1 MNKIRGIEKEFKL
14 QLIKS
19 HRNTY
24 YVRVINKA
32 TEKVTY
38 VYDNDAI
45 VYVCTSNIY
54 AEITG
59 NELVKYLLTK

>member
-1 MNKIRGIEKEFKL
+1 MKNIKDIEKEFKL

-24 YVRVINKA
+24 YVRVVNKA

-38 VYDNDAI
+38 VYNNDAI
-45 VYVCTSNIY
+45 VYVCTSKIY
-54 AEITG
+54 AEVIG
-59 NELVKYLLTK
+59 QELVKYLLAR